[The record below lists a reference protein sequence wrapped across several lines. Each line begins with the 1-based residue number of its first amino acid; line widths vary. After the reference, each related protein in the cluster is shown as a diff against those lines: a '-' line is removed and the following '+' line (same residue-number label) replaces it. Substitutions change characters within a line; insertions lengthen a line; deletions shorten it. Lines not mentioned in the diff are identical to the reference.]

1 MASRRTTSTAAP
13 GRTAAG
19 RAGALAVGLLIVGA
33 LAVFDALVPGT
44 VVIGTVVLA
53 PFVVSVLAGPDETAL
68 VAVVAVAVVLVSASW
83 NDNFLAASYLLR
95 VVVVVGGGAV
105 AVLAARGRRDTAV
118 DRERFALLAAVAE
131 AADGHLSLEETA
143 ARLSELIVPWF
154 ADVSVLD
161 VLRDGRLR
169 RLAVK
174 AAGPDAAAHETWLR
188 AREPSA
194 SDLPAAGETV
204 ASGRARLLHPAT
216 DAILRAGARED
227 SDLERLGELR
237 IAAAIFVPLRARGR
251 NLGALTLMTRRDS
264 RRAYAV
270 EDLEF
275 VEVLAGRAALAL
287 DNAGLFTELQTIEAQ
302 LTTALGSLA
311 DAVTVQNRQGNLV
324 YANEA
329 AAGLLGFASARE
341 LVATPA
347 TDVAA
352 GFDAFRED
360 GSPLDIA
367 DLPGR
372 RVLAGEDPAEPLIV
386 RAVNRRTNEEQWRL
400 TKASAVR
407 DSSGEVTLVVNV
419 ITDITAAKRAELS
432 QRVLAEAGEAL
443 ASSLD
448 YERTLQQVAD
458 LAVPGLADWCAVSL
472 PDDRGGLTTVA
483 VAHVDPAKVSLARAI
498 GAEHP
503 TSLDEPG
510 GAAQVFRDGTPTSVN
525 GITDEM
531 LVAAAQDGAHL
542 EGLRSLG
549 MRAALI
555 VPMTSSGRS
564 VGVLSLV
571 SAESGRSFGPEDV
584 ALAAELARRAATA
597 VENAR
602 LYTERSTIAR
612 ILQASLLPDELPEL
626 PGWTAAT
633 LYRPAGDE
641 TSVGGDFYE
650 GFAIAGGWMLVV
662 GDVTGRGAEAASL
675 TALMRHTLRTAA
687 TLTDSAA
694 AALAALNRSLR
705 SRPEMSLC
713 TAVCVVLREV
723 DGRAQAEITCAGHPL
738 PLRVRA
744 GRPEHVGR
752 FGAILGAYDGEAWEP
767 VSVELADGDVLVL
780 FSDGV
785 LDAVGRRDRFG
796 PERLERSLAGA
807 ATAADAVNRIAAA
820 LDDFQVGKQADD
832 TAILAVER
840 EPVAALGAA
849 TPAKGE
855 ASAD

>member
-1 MASRRTTSTAAP
+1 MATPRAGSPAAT

-19 RAGALAVGLLIVGA
+19 RAGALAVGLLIAGA
-33 LAVFDALVPGT
+33 IAVFDGLEPGT

-53 PFVVSVLAGPDETAL
+53 PFVVAVLAGPGETAL
-68 VAVVAVAVVLVSASW
+68 IAAVALAIVLVSASW
-83 NDNFLAASYLLR
+83 NDDFLAAPYLLR
-95 VVVVVGGGAV
+95 LVVVVGGGAV
-105 AVLAARGRRDTAV
+105 AVLASRGRRDTAL

-131 AADGHLSLEETA
+131 VADGHLSLEETA
-143 ARLSELIVPWF
+143 ASLSELIVPRF
-154 ADVSVLD
+154 ADVGVLD
-161 VLRDGRLR
+161 ALRDGRLR

-174 AAGPDAAAHETWLR
+174 AAGPDAAATEAWLR
-188 AREPSA
+188 RREPSA
-194 SDLPAAGETV
+194 SDRPGAGEAV
-204 ASGRARLLHPAT
+204 AAGRARLVHPAT
-216 DAILRAGARED
+216 DALLRAGARD
-227 SDLERLGELR
+227 DADLERLRELR
-237 IAAAIFVPLRARGR
+237 ITAAIIVPLRARGR
-251 NLGALTLMTRRDS
+251 RLGALTLLTRRDS
-264 RRAYAV
+264 GRAYAP

-275 VEVLAGRAALAL
+275 VEVLAGRVALAL

-329 AAGLLGFASARE
+329 AAGLLGFTSARE

-347 TDVAA
+347 TEVAA

-360 GSPLDIA
+360 GSPLDLA

-372 RVLAGEDPAEPLIV
+372 RVLAGEDPAEPLVV

-419 ITDITAAKRAELS
+419 ITDISAAKRAEFS

-448 YERTLQQVAD
+448 YEQTLQQVAD

-472 PDDRGGLTTVA
+472 PDDHGGLTTVA
-483 VAHVDPAKVSLARAI
+483 VAHVDPAKVSVAREI
-498 GAEHP
+498 GARHP

-510 GAAQVFRDGTPTSVN
+510 GAAQVFRDGTATSVN
-525 GITDEM
+525 GIDDAM
-531 LVAAAQDGAHL
+531 LVAAAKDEAHL
-542 EGLRSLG
+542 EALRSLG

-555 VPMTSSGRS
+555 VPMTSSGHS
-564 VGVLSLV
+564 VGVLSLI
-571 SAESGRSFGPEDV
+571 SAESGRSFRPDDV
-584 ALAAELARRAATA
+584 ALAAELAGRAATA

-612 ILQASLLPDELPEL
+612 ILQSSLLPDELPEL

-687 TLTDSAA
+687 MLTDSAA

-705 SRPEMSLC
+705 SRREMSLC

-723 DGRAQAEITCAGHPL
+723 GGRARAEITCAGHPL
-738 PLRVRA
+738 PLLVRD
-744 GRPEHVGR
+744 GRAEHVGR
-752 FGAILGAYDGEAWEP
+752 FGAILGAYDDEAWKP
-767 VSVELADGDVLVL
+767 VSVELTGGDVLVL
-780 FSDGV
+780 YSDGV
-785 LDAVGRRDRFG
+785 LDAVGRHDRFG

-807 ATAADAVNRIAAA
+807 TTAGDAVNRIAAA

-840 EPVAALGAA
+840 EPVAALGAT
-849 TPAKGE
+849 TPAEGD
-855 ASAD
+855 AGAD